1 VLVFS
6 VLLVACGDIALDA
19 PVVEISDG
27 IVSWEAVENAESY
40 RIFIDTEMKETSE
53 TSYNLNDE
61 NLAVGTY
68 TIYVVASAESSLSM
82 PSNSVSFEVTES
94 GGSDAL
100 DVPSNVDVTQDTL
113 TWDAVDD
120 ATSYTVMIGSE
131 SYTANTN
138 TFDLS
143 SLGLAVGEYSITVK
157 ANNASESSNASVAVS
172 YEVTE
177 VSLTLDAPTNLAIN
191 EDVLSWDAVDDAL
204 GYIVYIDGDDYAVST
219 NSFDLSTLL
228 LPVDDYVIEVS
239 ATAGSV
245 ASDLSTEI
253 TYEVVALGNS
263 DDVYAAVLLVVNP
276 NYLPDMNE
284 DDFED
289 EYEFDTYMET
299 AQLVEFYADMTVQSA
314 MSTEDAVGFFDD
326 MYTPM
331 MNGEM
336 NSVSD
341 LMDAFD
347 NFETYDMSN
356 ERIANMLYG
365 LVELALELNYKD
377 LEGEFAE
384 AQLSYADAEAAV
396 TTYMNSSAYTDVVDD
411 ILLAH
416 ATTNIEIEEINMLF
430 ANYSSNE
437 YLGVFI
443 AMGYDAYYGAEIDY
457 TNYLHNIYDV
467 DASRL
472 EALANVVIAINND
485 SEARDFLS
493 DANGLWAIQSELSYL
508 IMLLEN
514 EQSYMIDL
522 SFTLDQIEDVQ
533 TYVNTHD
540 EENKEALLTMVDFLM
555 TVQATM
561 PDDVIELLDNMLE
574 GSSLTTT
581 EIFQIKAE
589 LIDVIQEAMPS
600 VDEFV
605 ALRLVEIAFAE
616 ALSGLDLTDLEAQA
630 SFLGNLDYASLEVS
644 LLFIEDFGALDYAEV
659 LLLLEPIMNEGMV
672 NDPEVI
678 VNILDYIMSYLE
690 DFEAAHPDE
699 VQALADLMGSDNI
712 EAIYDLLFEQ
722 IISMIEA
729 QEDVPDEVI
738 FVLNALANRYDEAVI
753 LLQMVE
759 NIGIDIISTFVE
771 TEGLIVDALLAIN
784 EIDPEDSAAQLAA
797 VIDAV
802 ESVDDYL
809 QIFIDD
815 LSEEQYVAVLS
826 FVSIPVS
833 IGLASQLDMTYD
845 EAEALLLEVYPVFG
859 ETGYA
864 LTQVVLLFIQDIG
877 ETEIIEVLD
886 IINMIEDPLYS
897 LDAVVEL
904 ALYLEIYVSDFEAA
918 HPDEVAQLLALLDSE
933 DLEIIYNLVFAELIS
948 YVERMDDMYNYMN
961 KELTLYVLNE
971 LAGNYDSLISL
982 RDLVLSIGMDAIDSF
997 VESEGDLINLIGE
1010 LALLEPGDDE
1020 RLFIIMT
1027 DIINEVVVY
1036 HDNVVGLLDEEQLN
1050 DILDFVKIAVV
1061 VSASY
1066 QYYESDIND
1075 LNALAETLKPFVVSL
1090 MLDVLDLE
1098 AQVVAHVDA
1107 IDYEMYYGD
1116 TGYTGDPELAVMLMG
1131 IDILDQLFTIGNTM
1145 KIYSMSSTVFE
1156 DILGNEDVLEIT
1168 GIKSIDVEYLQDDL
1182 EMMFAQLATDV
1193 SELSEIDFD
1202 NMTEDDIEDIRNF
1215 MIEYGLIEDSIENLL
1230 MNAVVIEEGDILYLE
1245 VTDGN
1250 LYYQFTAPSNGYY
1263 RIFSSGETDPA
1274 LTVYDADF
1282 NFLDYTDDT
1291 ESDFNFFIAY
1301 DLLEGETIYFEI
1313 EQYSS
1318 GEFGFTVQESLH

>member
-1 VLVFS
+1 MKRIFTIFTVLVFS

-40 RIFIDTEMKETSE
+40 RIFIDTDMKETSE

-82 PSNSVSFEVTES
+82 PSNSVSFVVTES

-120 ATSYTVMIGSE
+120 ATSYTVMIGTE

-157 ANNASESSNASVAVS
+157 ANNASESSNASTAVS

-191 EDVLSWDAVDDAL
+191 NDVLSWDAVDDAL

-219 NSFDLSTLL
+219 NSYDLSTLL
-228 LPVDDYVIEVS
+228 LSVDDYVIEVR

-245 ASDLSTEI
+245 ESDLSTEI

-276 NYLPDMNE
+276 SYLPDMNE

-289 EYEFDTYMET
+289 EVEFDVYMET

-336 NSVSD
+336 NSVFD
-341 LMDAFD
+341 LMDAFN

-356 ERIANMLYG
+356 ERIVDMLYG
-365 LVELALELNYKD
+365 LVELALELNFED
-377 LEGEFAE
+377 FEGEFAE
-384 AQLSYADAEAAV
+384 AQLSYNDAEAAV

-416 ATTNIEIEEINMLF
+416 ATTSVEIEQIKMMFES
-430 ANYSSNE
+430 YSSYE
-437 YLGVFI
+437 YLSTFI
-443 AMGYDAYYGAEIDY
+443 TMGYDAYHGTAIDY
-457 TNYLHNIYDV
+457 TNYLYYIYDV

-485 SEARDFLS
+485 SAARDILLDS
-493 DANGLWAIQSELSYL
+493 NGLWNIQSELSSL
-508 IMLLEN
+508 NSSLEYA
-514 EQSYMIDL
+514 QSYMMSI
-522 SFTLDQIEDVQ
+522 STTLEQIEDVQ
-533 TYVNTHD
+533 TLINTND

-561 PDDVIELLDNMLE
+561 PDDVIELLDDMLE
-574 GSSLTTT
+574 ESSLTTT

-600 VDEFV
+600 VDEFI

-616 ALSGLDLTDLEAQA
+616 ALSGLDLADLEAQA

-644 LLFIEDFGALDYAEV
+644 LLFIEDFGVSDYTGV
-659 LLLLEPIMNEGMV
+659 LLLLEPIMNDGMV
-672 NDPEVI
+672 NDPVVI
-678 VNILDYIMSYLE
+678 VDILDFIMSYLE

-699 VQALADLMGSDNI
+699 VQALADLMGSENI

-722 IISMIEA
+722 IISMIEE

-738 FVLNALANRYDEAVI
+738 FVLNALANRYDEAVM

-759 NIGIDIISTFVE
+759 NIGIDMITTFVE
-771 TEGLIVDALLAIN
+771 TEGLIVDALMAID
-784 EIDPEDSAAQLAA
+784 EADPEDSAAQLAA

-826 FVSIPVS
+826 FASIPLTL
-833 IGLASQLDMTYD
+833 GLASQLDMTY
-845 EAEALLLEVYPVFG
+845 EETEALLLNIYPVVG
-859 ETGYA
+859 ETNYA
-864 LTQVVLLFIQDIG
+864 FTQVVLLFIQDIG
-877 ETEIIEVLD
+877 ETEIIDMLD
-886 IINMIEDPLYS
+886 IIQMVDSDPVNS
-897 LDAVVEL
+897 LDAVIDL
-904 ALYLEIYVSDFEAA
+904 ILYVDTYVTSFEAA

-933 DLEIIYNLVFAELIS
+933 DLETIYDLIFVELIK
-948 YVERMDDMYNYMN
+948 YVDNMDNMYFN

-971 LAGNYDSLISL
+971 LASDYDLVISL
-982 RDLVLSIGMDAIDSF
+982 RDLVLSIGMDSIDNF
-997 VESEGDLINLIGE
+997 VESEGALIESFIALSLVDINSDEELFEAMTDLI
-1010 LALLEPGDDE
+1010 D
-1020 RLFIIMT
+1020 
-1027 DIINEVVVY
+1027 EVVTY
-1036 HDNVVGLLDEEQLN
+1036 HDDIVSLMTEEQLN
-1050 DILDFVKIAVV
+1050 DLLGFVKIAVV
-1061 VSASY
+1061 VRVSFEY
-1066 QYYESDIND
+1066 DEEDIED
-1075 LNALAETLKPFVVSL
+1075 LDTIAETLIPFVV
-1090 MLDVLDLE
+1090 DVIVDMLDLE
-1098 AQVVAHVDA
+1098 MQAVTYIDSVD
-1107 IDYEMYYGD
+1107 YSVYFGEN
-1116 TGYTGDPELAVMLMG
+1116 GYT
-1131 IDILDQLFTIGNTM
+1131 
-1145 KIYSMSSTVFE
+1145 
-1156 DILGNEDVLEIT
+1156 
-1168 GIKSIDVEYLQDDL
+1168 
-1182 EMMFAQLATDV
+1182 
-1193 SELSEIDFD
+1193 
-1202 NMTEDDIEDIRNF
+1202 R
-1215 MIEYGLIEDSIENLL
+1215 
-1230 MNAVVIEEGDILYLE
+1230 
-1245 VTDGN
+1245 
-1250 LYYQFTAPSNGYY
+1250 
-1263 RIFSSGETDPA
+1263 
-1274 LTVYDADF
+1274 
-1282 NFLDYTDDT
+1282 
-1291 ESDFNFFIAY
+1291 
-1301 DLLEGETIYFEI
+1301 
-1313 EQYSS
+1313 
-1318 GEFGFTVQESLH
+1318 